1 MLILQFF
8 QGIYTFFLTEPA
20 IAFGRIFLVALGC
33 LFIYLAYKKV
43 LEALIMLPLGVGMI
57 AVNGGLM
64 VMEAGHM
71 GTLFVN
77 PLADNVDELMYFLQI
92 DFLQPIYTFTF
103 SNGLIACLVF
113 MGIGAI
119 TDIDIL
125 IAKPFMSLFLAIC
138 AELGTIA
145 TLPIAMAMG
154 LLPNEAAAIALV
166 GGADGPMVLYGSIMM
181 AKDMFVPITVVA
193 YVYLGVCYA
202 GYPFLAKIIPRRL
215 RAIEMDWHTIP
226 RVSAGSKFAFAI
238 TACAFLCLLF
248 PVAAPLFASFFLG
261 LAIKEAG
268 ITRYVEFLSG
278 PLLYGAT
285 FFLGFT
291 LGALLGVD
299 IILNPK
305 VLLLLAL
312 GVIALTLSGLG
323 GIAGGL
329 TYRKIT
335 KEPFN
340 PLLGIAAVSCVP
352 TTAKVAQKCAITV
365 NKKAMILP
373 FAMGP
378 CVAGVI
384 TTAIITGVYLNG
396 LPFIG
401 GQGLAPIPLALLLK
415 IG

>member
-1 MLILQFF
+1 MLVLELF
-8 QGIYTFFLTEPA
+8 QGIYTFFLIEPA
-20 IAFGRIFLVALGC
+20 IAFARLGLIALGF
-33 LFIYLAYKKV
+33 LFVFLSYKKI
-43 LEALIMLPLGVGMI
+43 LEPLIMLPMGIGMI

-64 VMEAGHM
+64 VMEAETMALGN
-71 GTLFVN
+71 LFIN
-77 PLADNVDELMYFLQI
+77 PLAGNVEEVMYYLQI
-92 DFLQPIYTFTF
+92 DFLQPVYTFTF

-125 IAKPFMSLFLAIC
+125 LAKPYMSLFLAIC
-138 AELGTIA
+138 AELGTIV

-154 LLPNEAAAIALV
+154 LPPNEAASIALV
-166 GGADGPMVLYGSIMM
+166 GGADGPMVLYGSIML
-181 AKDMFVPITVVA
+181 ARDLFVPITVVA

-202 GYPFLAKIIPRRL
+202 GYPFLVRIIPRRL
-215 RAIEMDWHTIP
+215 RAVEMDWRTIP
-226 RVSAGSKFAFAI
+226 QVSSGAKFAFAVLM
-238 TACAFLCLLF
+238 CGFLCVLF
-248 PVAAPLFASFFLG
+248 PVAAPLFASFFVG

-268 ITRYVEFLSG
+268 VLRFIEFLSG

-285 FFLGFT
+285 FFLGLT

-299 IILNPK
+299 IILDPK
-305 VLLLLAL
+305 VLLLLVL
-312 GVIALTLSGLG
+312 GIIALTLSGLG

-329 TYRKIT
+329 IYSKIS

-340 PLLGIAAVSCVP
+340 PLIGIAAVSCVP
-352 TTAKVAQKCAITV
+352 TTAKVAQKCAAAV

-384 TTAIITGVYLNG
+384 TTAIITGIYITG
-396 LPFIG
+396 FRAG
-401 GQGLAPIPLALLLK
+401 GVFFSLFG
-415 IG
+415 G

>member
-1 MLILQFF
+1 MLVLQFF
-8 QGIYTFFLTEPA
+8 QGIYTFFLDEPA
-20 IAFGRIFLVALGC
+20 IAGGRVLLIALGF
-33 LFIYLAYKKV
+33 LFIYLSYKRI
-43 LEALIMLPLGVGMI
+43 LEPLIMLPMGIGMLG
-57 AVNGGLM
+57 VNGGLM
-64 VMEAGHM
+64 MFEAGQM
-71 GTLFVN
+71 GNLFIN
-77 PLADNVDELMYFLQI
+77 PLAGNVEELMYYLQI

-125 IAKPFMSLFLAIC
+125 LAKPYMSLFLAVC
-138 AELGTIA
+138 AELGTIL
-145 TLPIAMAMG
+145 TLPIAMSMG

-166 GGADGPMVLYGSIMM
+166 GGADGPMVLYGSIML
-181 AKDMFVPITVVA
+181 ARDMFVPITVVA

-202 GYPFLAKIIPRRL
+202 GYPLLVKIIPRRL
-215 RAIEMDWHTIP
+215 RAVEMDWQTIP
-226 RVSAGSKFAFAI
+226 RVSPGAKFAFAVI
-238 TACAFLCLLF
+238 TCAFLCTLF
-248 PVAAPLFASFFLG
+248 PVAAPLFASFFVG

-268 ITRYVEFLSG
+268 VLRFIEFLSG

-299 IILNPK
+299 IILDPK
-305 VLLLLAL
+305 VLILLVL
-312 GVIALTLSGLG
+312 GIVALTLSGLG
-323 GIAGGL
+323 GIIGGL
-329 TYRKIT
+329 IYSKLS

-340 PLLGIAAVSCVP
+340 PLIGIAAVSCVP
-352 TTAKVAQKCAITV
+352 TTAKVAQKCAASV

-384 TTAIITGVYLNG
+384 TTAILTGIYITGFVG
-396 LPFIG
+396 D
-401 GQGLAPIPLALLLK
+401 APIFYQ
-415 IG
+415 IFGS

>member
-1 MLILQFF
+1 MDFLEFF
-8 QGIYTFFLTEPA
+8 QGIYTFFQSEPS
-20 IAFGRIFLVALGC
+20 IAFGRLLLVALGL

-43 LEALIMLPLGVGMI
+43 LESLIMLPLGIGMI

-64 VMEAGHM
+64 VMEAGEI
-71 GTLFVN
+71 GNLFVN
-77 PLADNVDELMYFLQI
+77 PMAGNLEELMYFLQI
-92 DFLQPIYTFTF
+92 DFLQPIYTFMF

-125 IAKPFMSLFLAIC
+125 LAKPGMSMFLAVF
-138 AELGTIA
+138 AELGTIL
-145 TLPIAMAMG
+145 TLPIALAMG

-166 GGADGPMVLYGSIMM
+166 GGADGPMVLYGSLLM
-181 AKDMFVPITVVA
+181 AKNLFVPITVVA

-202 GYPFLAKIIPRRL
+202 GYPFLARIIPRRM
-215 RAIEMDWHTIP
+215 RETEMNWKTIP
-226 RVSAGSKFAFAI
+226 RVSKGAKFAFCIA
-238 TACAFLCLLF
+238 TFTLLAFLF
-248 PVAAPLFASFFLG
+248 PVATPLFASFFLG

-268 ITRYVEFLSG
+268 ILRYVEFLSG
-278 PLLYGAT
+278 PLLYGST
-285 FFLGFT
+285 LFLGFT

-299 IILNPK
+299 IILDPV
-305 VLLLLAL
+305 VLKLLVL
-312 GVIALTLSGLG
+312 GIIALLLSGLG
-323 GIAGGL
+323 GIIGGL
-329 TYRKIT
+329 IYRRFS

-352 TTAKVAQKCAITV
+352 TTAKVAQKCAMQV

-384 TTAIITGVYLNG
+384 TTAIITGLYISG
-396 LPFIG
+396 LKFIG
-401 GQGLAPIPLALLLK
+401 G
-415 IG
+415 

>member
-1 MLILQFF
+1 MNFLEFF
-8 QGIYTFFLTEPA
+8 QGIYTFFLAEPS
-20 IAFGRIFLVALGC
+20 IVLGRLLLVALGL
-33 LFIYLAYKKV
+33 LFIYLSYKKV
-43 LEALIMLPLGVGMI
+43 LESLIMLPLGIGMV
-57 AVNGGLM
+57 AVNAGLM
-64 VMEAGHM
+64 VMEAGQV
-71 GTLFVN
+71 GNLFVN
-77 PLADNVDELMYFLQI
+77 PMAGNLEELMYFLQI
-92 DFLQPIYTFTF
+92 DFLQPIYTFMF

-125 IAKPFMSLFLAIC
+125 LAKPGMSLFLAVF
-138 AELGTIA
+138 AEFGTIA

-154 LLPNEAAAIALV
+154 LLPNESAAIALV

-181 AKDMFVPITVVA
+181 ARELFVPITVVA

-202 GYPFLAKIIPRRL
+202 GYPFLVRIIPKRMRQT
-215 RAIEMDWHTIP
+215 EMDFRTIP
-226 RVSAGSKFAFAI
+226 KVPAGAKFAFCIA
-238 TACAFLCLLF
+238 TFTLLAFLF

-268 ITRYVEFLSG
+268 ITRFVEFLSG
-278 PLLYGAT
+278 PLLYGST
-285 FFLGFT
+285 LFLGFT

-299 IILNPK
+299 IILDPK
-305 VLLLLAL
+305 ILLLLVL
-312 GVIALTLSGLG
+312 GIIALVLSGLG

-329 TYRKIT
+329 IFRKIS

-352 TTAKVAQKCAITV
+352 TTAKVAQKCAIAV

-384 TTAIITGVYLNG
+384 TTAIITGIYISG
-396 LPFIG
+396 LKFLG
-401 GQGLAPIPLALLLK
+401 G
-415 IG
+415 

>member
-1 MLILQFF
+1 MQVLQLF
-8 QGIYTFFLTEPA
+8 QGLYTFFLNEPA
-20 IAFGRIFLVALGC
+20 IAGGRVLLIALGF
-33 LFIYLAYKKV
+33 LFAYLSYKKI
-43 LEALIMLPLGVGMI
+43 LEPLIMLPMGIGML

-64 VMEAGHM
+64 MFEAGQM
-71 GTLFVN
+71 GNLFIN
-77 PLADNVDELMYFLQI
+77 PLVSNVEELMYFLQI

-125 IAKPFMSLFLAIC
+125 LAKPYMSLFLAVC
-138 AELGTIA
+138 AELGTII
-145 TLPIAMAMG
+145 TLPIAIAMG

-166 GGADGPMVLYGSIMM
+166 GGADGPMVLYGSIML
-181 AKDMFVPITVVA
+181 ARDMFVPITVVA

-202 GYPFLAKIIPRRL
+202 GYPLLVKIIPRRL
-215 RAIEMDWHTIP
+215 RAIEMDWRSIP
-226 RVSAGSKFAFAI
+226 RVSPGAKFAFAVI
-238 TACAFLCLLF
+238 ACAFLCTLF
-248 PVAAPLFASFFLG
+248 PVAAPLFASFFVG
-261 LAIKEAG
+261 LAVKEAG
-268 ITRYVEFLSG
+268 VLRFVEFLSG

-305 VLLLLAL
+305 VLILLVL
-312 GVIALTLSGLG
+312 GIIALTLSGLG

-329 TYRKIT
+329 IYSKFS

-340 PLLGIAAVSCVP
+340 PLIGIAAVSCVP
-352 TTAKVAQKCAITV
+352 TTAKVAQKCAAAV

-384 TTAIITGVYLNG
+384 TTAILTGVYITG
-396 LPFIG
+396 FVG
-401 GQGLAPIPLALLLK
+401 ETPLFYS
-415 IG
+415 IFGS

>member
-1 MLILQFF
+1 MFFLEFF
-8 QGIYTFFLTEPA
+8 QGIYTFFITEPS
-20 IAFGRIFLVALGC
+20 IVLGRLLLVALG
-33 LFIYLAYKKV
+33 LVFIYLAYKKV
-43 LEALIMLPLGVGMI
+43 LEALIMLPLGIGMI

-64 VMEAGHM
+64 VLEASQVGGLLM
-71 GTLFVN
+71 TESGPVGTLFVN
-77 PLADNVDELMYFLQI
+77 PLAGNLEELMYFLQV
-92 DFLQPIYTFTF
+92 DFLQPIYTFMF

-125 IAKPFMSLFLAIC
+125 LARPGMSLFLAIF
-138 AELGTIA
+138 AELGTIV

-154 LLPNEAAAIALV
+154 LLPNEAASIALV
-166 GGADGPMVLYGSIMM
+166 GGADGPMVLYGSLMM
-181 AKDMFVPITVVA
+181 ARDLFVPITVVA

-202 GYPFLAKIIPRRL
+202 GFPFLVRIIPRRM
-215 RAIEMDWHTIP
+215 RETEMDWKTIP
-226 RVSAGSKFAFAI
+226 KVSSGAKFTFCIATF
-238 TACAFLCLLF
+238 TLLCFLF

-268 ITRYVEFLSG
+268 ITRFVEFLSG
-278 PLLYGAT
+278 PLLYGST
-285 FFLGFT
+285 LFLGFT

-299 IILNPK
+299 IILNSK

-312 GVIALTLSGLG
+312 GVIALLLSGLG

-329 TYRKIT
+329 IFRNFS

-340 PLLGIAAVSCVP
+340 PLLGIAAVSCIP
-352 TTAKVAQKCAITV
+352 TTAKVAQKCAMAV

-384 TTAIITGVYLNG
+384 TTAIITGIYISGWRFL
-396 LPFIG
+396 G
-401 GQGLAPIPLALLLK
+401 G
-415 IG
+415 

>member
-1 MLILQFF
+1 MVILEFF
-8 QGIYTFFLTEPA
+8 QGIYTLFLTGPA
-20 IAFGRIFLVALGC
+20 IAFARIFLVALG
-33 LFIYLAYKKV
+33 LFFIYLAYKKV
-43 LEALIMLPLGVGMI
+43 LEALIMLPLGIGMI

-64 VMEAGHM
+64 VMEAGQV

-77 PLADNVDELMYFLQI
+77 PLAGNINELMYFLQI
-92 DFLQPIYTFTF
+92 DFLQPVYTFMF
-103 SNGLIACLVF
+103 SNGLIAVLIF

-125 IAKPFMSLFLAIC
+125 LARPGMSFFLAIF
-138 AELGTIA
+138 AELGTIV

-154 LLPNEAAAIALV
+154 LLPNEAASIALV
-166 GGADGPMVLYGSIMM
+166 GGADGPMVLYGSLMM
-181 AKDMFVPITVVA
+181 AKDLFVPITVVA

-202 GYPFLAKIIPRRL
+202 GYPFLARIIPRRL
-215 RAIEMDWHTIP
+215 RAVEMDWRTIP
-226 RVSAGSKFAFAI
+226 KVSPGAKFAFCI
-238 TACAFLCLLF
+238 VTFTFLTVLF

-261 LAIKEAG
+261 LAVKEAG
-268 ITRYVEFLSG
+268 ITRFVEFLSG
-278 PLLYGAT
+278 PLLYGST
-285 FFLGFT
+285 LFLGFT

-299 IILNPK
+299 VILNPK

-329 TYRKIT
+329 IFRKIT
-335 KEPFN
+335 REPFN

-352 TTAKVAQKCAITV
+352 TTAKVAQKCALMV

-384 TTAIITGVYLNG
+384 TTAVITGVYING
-396 LPFIG
+396 LRFLG
-401 GQGLAPIPLALLLK
+401 G
-415 IG
+415 

>member
-8 QGIYTFFLTEPA
+8 QGIYTFFLNEPA
-20 IAFGRIFLVALGC
+20 IAGGRVLLMALGF
-33 LFIYLAYKKV
+33 LFVYLSYKKI
-43 LEALIMLPLGVGMI
+43 LEPLIMLPMGIGML

-64 VMEAGHM
+64 VFEAGQM
-71 GTLFVN
+71 GNLFIN
-77 PLADNVDELMYFLQI
+77 PLAGNVEELMYFLQI

-125 IAKPFMSLFLAIC
+125 LAKPYMSLFLAVC
-138 AELGTIA
+138 AELGTIL
-145 TLPIAMAMG
+145 TLPIAMGMG
-154 LLPNEAAAIALV
+154 LLPHEAAAIALV
-166 GGADGPMVLYGSIMM
+166 GGADGPMVLYGSIML
-181 AKDMFVPITVVA
+181 ARDLFVPITVVA

-202 GYPFLAKIIPRRL
+202 GYPVLAKIIPRRL
-215 RAIEMDWHTIP
+215 RAVEMDWQTIP
-226 RVSAGSKFAFAI
+226 RVSPGAKFAFAVI
-238 TACAFLCLLF
+238 TCAFLCTLF
-248 PVAAPLFASFFLG
+248 PVAAPLFASFFVG

-268 ITRYVEFLSG
+268 VLRFIEFLSG

-305 VLLLLAL
+305 VLTLLVL
-312 GVIALTLSGLG
+312 GIIALTLSGLG
-323 GIAGGL
+323 GIVGGL
-329 TYRKIT
+329 IYSKFT

-340 PLLGIAAVSCVP
+340 PLIGIAAVSCVP
-352 TTAKVAQKCAITV
+352 TTAKVAQKCAAAV

-384 TTAIITGVYLNG
+384 TTAILTGVYITG
-396 LPFIG
+396 FVG
-401 GQGLAPIPLALLLK
+401 EAPIFYR
-415 IG
+415 IFGG

>member
-1 MLILQFF
+1 MFVLEFF
-8 QGIYTFFLTEPA
+8 QGIYTLFLTEPA
-20 IAFGRIFLVALGC
+20 IAFARIFLVALG
-33 LFIYLAYKKV
+33 LFFIYLAYKKV
-43 LEALIMLPLGVGMI
+43 LEALIMLPLGIGMI

-64 VMEAGHM
+64 VMEAGQV

-77 PLADNVDELMYFLQI
+77 PLAGNINELMYFLQI
-92 DFLQPIYTFTF
+92 DFLQPVYTFMF

-125 IAKPFMSLFLAIC
+125 LARPGMSLFLAIF
-138 AELGTIA
+138 AEFGTIV
-145 TLPIAMAMG
+145 TLPIAISMG
-154 LLPNEAAAIALV
+154 LLPNEAASIALV
-166 GGADGPMVLYGSIMM
+166 GGADGPMVLYGSLMM
-181 AKDMFVPITVVA
+181 ARDLFVPITVVA
-193 YVYLGVCYA
+193 YVYLGVIYA
-202 GYPFLAKIIPRRL
+202 VFPFLVRIIPRRL
-215 RAIEMDWHTIP
+215 RAVEMDWRTIP
-226 RVSAGSKFAFAI
+226 RVSPGAKFAFCI
-238 TACAFLCLLF
+238 VTFTFLTILF

-261 LAIKEAG
+261 LAVKEAG
-268 ITRYVEFLSG
+268 ITRFVEFLSG
-278 PLLYGAT
+278 PLLYGST
-285 FFLGFT
+285 LFLGFT

-305 VLLLLAL
+305 VLLLLVL

-329 TYRKIT
+329 IFRKIT
-335 KEPFN
+335 REPFN

-352 TTAKVAQKCAITV
+352 TTAKVAQKCALMV

-384 TTAIITGVYLNG
+384 TTAVITGVYING
-396 LPFIG
+396 LRFLG
-401 GQGLAPIPLALLLK
+401 G
-415 IG
+415 

>member
-1 MLILQFF
+1 
-8 QGIYTFFLTEPA
+8 
-20 IAFGRIFLVALGC
+20 
-33 LFIYLAYKKV
+33 
-43 LEALIMLPLGVGMI
+43 
-57 AVNGGLM
+57 
-64 VMEAGHM
+64 
-71 GTLFVN
+71 
-77 PLADNVDELMYFLQI
+77 
-92 DFLQPIYTFTF
+92 
-103 SNGLIACLVF
+103 

-125 IAKPFMSLFLAIC
+125 LAKPFMSLFLAVC
-138 AELGTIA
+138 AELGTIL

-166 GGADGPMVLYGSIMM
+166 GGADGPMVLYGSIML
-181 AKDMFVPITVVA
+181 ARDLFVPITVVA

-202 GYPFLAKIIPRRL
+202 GYPFLVRIIPRRL
-215 RAIEMDWHTIP
+215 RAVEMDWRTIP
-226 RVSAGSKFAFAI
+226 RVSPGSKFAFAVI
-238 TACAFLCLLF
+238 TSAFLCLLF
-248 PVAAPLFASFFLG
+248 PVAAPLFASFFVG

-268 ITRYVEFLSG
+268 VLRFIEFLSG

-305 VLLLLAL
+305 VLILLVL
-312 GVIALTLSGLG
+312 GIIALTLSGLG
-323 GIAGGL
+323 GIAGGMI
-329 TYRKIT
+329 YSKIT

-340 PLLGIAAVSCVP
+340 PLVGIAAVSCVP
-352 TTAKVAQKCAITV
+352 TTAKVAQKCAAAV

-384 TTAIITGVYLNG
+384 TTAILTGVYITG
-396 LPFIG
+396 FVG
-401 GQGLAPIPLALLLK
+401 EAPIFFR
-415 IG
+415 IFGS

>member
-1 MLILQFF
+1 MLILELF
-8 QGIYTFFLTEPA
+8 QGIYTFFLTEPS
-20 IAFGRIFLVALGC
+20 IAFARLGLIALGFIFIFLS
-33 LFIYLAYKKV
+33 YKKI
-43 LEALIMLPLGVGMI
+43 LEPLIMLPLGMGML

-64 VMEAGHM
+64 VMEVETAQLGN
-71 GTLFVN
+71 LFIN
-77 PLADNVDELMYFLQI
+77 PLAGNVEEVMYFLQI

-125 IAKPFMSLFLAIC
+125 IAKPFMSLFLAIF
-138 AELGTIA
+138 AELGTIV
-145 TLPIAMAMG
+145 TLPIAMATG

-166 GGADGPMVLYGSIMM
+166 GGADGPMVLYGSIML
-181 AKDMFVPITVVA
+181 ARDLFVPITVVA
-193 YVYLGVCYA
+193 YVYLGVIYA
-202 GYPFLAKIIPRRL
+202 GYPLLARLIPRRM
-215 RAIEMDWHTIP
+215 RATEMDWRTIP
-226 RVSAGSKFAFAI
+226 RVSSGTKFAFAVI
-238 TACAFLCLLF
+238 TAAFLILLF

-268 ITRYVEFLSG
+268 ILRYIEFLSG

-299 IILNPK
+299 IILDPK
-305 VLLLLAL
+305 VLILLVL
-312 GVIALTLSGLG
+312 GIVALTLSGLG
-323 GIAGGL
+323 GIAGAL
-329 TYRKIT
+329 IYRKMT

-352 TTAKVAQKCAITV
+352 TTAKVAQKCAAAV

-378 CVAGVI
+378 NVAGVI
-384 TTAIITGVYLNG
+384 TTAIITGIYITG
-396 LPFIG
+396 FRSG
-401 GQGLAPIPLALLLK
+401 GVFFSMFG
-415 IG
+415 G

>member
-1 MLILQFF
+1 MMLLQVF
-8 QGIYTFFLTEPA
+8 QGIYTFFITSPE
-20 IAFGRIFLVALGC
+20 IAFGRLFLILLAFLFIFLSYRK
-33 LFIYLAYKKV
+33 I
-43 LEALIMLPLGVGMI
+43 LEPLIMLPMGVGML

-64 VMEAGHM
+64 MMEAGQL
-71 GTLFVN
+71 GNLFLN
-77 PLADNVDELMYFLQI
+77 PMASNVEQLMFYLQI

-103 SNGLIACLVF
+103 SNGLIAVLVF

-125 IAKPFMSLFLAIC
+125 LAKPFMSLFLAVF

-154 LLPNEAAAIALV
+154 LQPNEAAAIALV
-166 GGADGPMVLYGSIMM
+166 GGADGPMVLYGSLLL
-181 AKDMFVPITVVA
+181 ARDLFVPITVVA

-202 GYPFLAKIIPRRL
+202 GYPVLARIIPRRL
-215 RAIEMDWHTIP
+215 RAVEMDFRTIP
-226 RVSAGSKFAFAI
+226 QVSRGAKFTFAI
-238 TACAFLCLLF
+238 LMVSFLSLLF
-248 PVAAPLFASFFLG
+248 PVAAPLFAGFFLG

-268 ITRYVEFLSG
+268 ILRFIEFLSG
-278 PLLYGAT
+278 PMLYGAT

-299 IILNPK
+299 IILDPK
-305 VLLLLAL
+305 VLLLLIL

-323 GIAGGL
+323 GIAGGMIY
-329 TYRKIT
+329 TKIS

-352 TTAKVAQKCAITV
+352 TTAKVAQKCAASV
-365 NKKAMILP
+365 NRRSMILP

-384 TTAIITGVYLNG
+384 TTAILTGLYISG
-396 LPFIG
+396 L
-401 GQGLAPIPLALLLK
+401 GLLT
-415 IG
+415 G

>member
-1 MLILQFF
+1 MPILQLF
-8 QGIYTFFLTEPA
+8 QGIYTFFINEPDIVLA
-20 IAFGRIFLVALGC
+20 RLLLIALGF
-33 LFIYLAYKKV
+33 LFVYLSYKKI
-43 LEALIMLPLGVGMI
+43 LEPLIMLPMGIGML

-64 VMEAGHM
+64 VMEAGQT

-77 PLADNVDELMYFLQI
+77 PLAGNTEELMYYLQI

-113 MGIGAI
+113 MGVGAI

-125 IAKPFMSLFLAIC
+125 LAKPWMSFFLAMC

-145 TLPIAMAMG
+145 TLPIAMALG

-166 GGADGPMVLYGSIMM
+166 GGADGPMVLYGSIML
-181 AKDMFVPITVVA
+181 ARDLFVPITVVA

-202 GYPFLAKIIPRRL
+202 GYPLLVKLIPRRL
-215 RAIEMDWHTIP
+215 RAIEMDWRTIP
-226 RVSAGSKFAFAI
+226 RVSPGAKFAFSII
-238 TACAFLCLLF
+238 TAAFLMVLF
-248 PVAAPLFASFFLG
+248 PVAAPLFASFFVG
-261 LAIKEAG
+261 LAVKEAG
-268 ITRYVEFLSG
+268 VTRYVEFLSG

-299 IILNPK
+299 IILNQK
-305 VLLLLAL
+305 VLLLLIL
-312 GVIALTLSGLG
+312 GVVALTLSGLG

-329 TYRKIT
+329 IYRKIT

-340 PLLGIAAVSCVP
+340 PLLGIAAVSCLP
-352 TTAKVAQKCAITV
+352 TTAKVAQKCAVAV
-365 NKKAMILP
+365 NRKAMILP

-384 TTAIITGVYLNG
+384 TTAIIAGIYISG
-396 LPFIG
+396 IGFIG
-401 GQGLAPIPLALLLK
+401 
-415 IG
+415 

>member
-8 QGIYTFFLTEPA
+8 QGLYTFFLNEPA
-20 IAFGRIFLVALGC
+20 IAGGRVLLIALGF
-33 LFIYLAYKKV
+33 LFIYLSYKRV
-43 LEALIMLPLGVGMI
+43 LEPLIMLPMGIGML

-64 VMEAGHM
+64 VFEAGQM
-71 GTLFVN
+71 GNLFIN
-77 PLADNVDELMYFLQI
+77 PLAGNVEELMYYLQI

-125 IAKPFMSLFLAIC
+125 LAKPYMSLFLAVC
-138 AELGTIA
+138 AELGTIL

-181 AKDMFVPITVVA
+181 ARDLFVPITVVA

-202 GYPFLAKIIPRRL
+202 GYPFLVRIIPKRL
-215 RAIEMDWHTIP
+215 RMVEMDWQTIP
-226 RVSAGSKFAFAI
+226 RVSPGAKFAFAVI
-238 TACAFLCLLF
+238 TCAFLCTLF
-248 PVAAPLFASFFLG
+248 PVAAPLFASFFVG

-268 ITRYVEFLSG
+268 VLRFIEFLSG

-299 IILNPK
+299 IILDPK
-305 VLLLLAL
+305 VLILLVL
-312 GVIALTLSGLG
+312 GIIALTLSGLG
-323 GIAGGL
+323 GIIGGL
-329 TYRKIT
+329 IYSKIT

-340 PLLGIAAVSCVP
+340 PLVGIAAVSCVP
-352 TTAKVAQKCAITV
+352 TTAKVAQKCAASV

-384 TTAIITGVYLNG
+384 TTAILTGVYITG
-396 LPFIG
+396 FIG
-401 GQGLAPIPLALLLK
+401 EAPIFYQ
-415 IG
+415 IFGS

>member
-1 MLILQFF
+1 MPILEFF
-8 QGIYTFFLTEPA
+8 QGIYTFFLTEPEIA
-20 IAFGRIFLVALGC
+20 IGRLVLIALGFLFIFLS
-33 LFIYLAYKKV
+33 YKKV
-43 LEALIMLPLGVGMI
+43 LEALIMLPMGMGII

-64 VMEAGHM
+64 VMEAGQI
-71 GTLFVN
+71 GNLFVN
-77 PLADNVDELMYFLQI
+77 PLAGNIEELMYFLQI
-92 DFLQPIYTFTF
+92 DFLQPFYTFTF

-125 IAKPFMSLFLAIC
+125 IARPFMSLFLAVC

-154 LLPNEAAAIALV
+154 FLPKEAAAIALV

-181 AKDMFVPITVVA
+181 AKDLFVPITVVA

-202 GYPFLAKIIPRRL
+202 GYPFLARIIPKRL
-215 RAIEMDWHTIP
+215 RAIEMDWRTIP
-226 RVSAGSKFAFAI
+226 RVSSGAKFAFSIIA
-238 TACAFLCLLF
+238 AGLLCLLF
-248 PVAAPLFASFFLG
+248 PPAAPLFASFFLG
-261 LAIKEAG
+261 LAVKEAG
-268 ITRYVEFLSG
+268 ILRYVEFLSG
-278 PLLYGAT
+278 PLLYGST

-299 IILNPK
+299 IILNPR
-305 VLLLLAL
+305 VLLLLVL

-329 TYRKIT
+329 IYRKMT
-335 KEPFN
+335 REPFN
-340 PLLGIAAVSCVP
+340 PLIGIAAVSCVP
-352 TTAKVAQKCAITV
+352 TTAKVAQKCAFAV

-384 TTAIITGVYLNG
+384 TTAIITGIYISGIG
-396 LPFIG
+396 LV
-401 GQGLAPIPLALLLK
+401 Q
-415 IG
+415 

>member
-1 MLILQFF
+1 MNFLEFF
-8 QGIYTFFLTEPA
+8 QGIYTFFITAPSVG
-20 IAFGRIFLVALGC
+20 IARIGLVALGL
-33 LFIYLAYKKV
+33 LFIWLAYRKV
-43 LEALIMLPLGVGMI
+43 LEPLIMLPLGIGMV

-64 VMEAGHM
+64 VLEAGQV
-71 GTLFVN
+71 GNLFVN
-77 PLADNVDELMYFLQI
+77 PLASNAQLLNYLQI

-125 IAKPFMSLFLAIC
+125 LAKPGMSLFLAIF

-154 LLPNEAAAIALV
+154 LLPNQAAAIALV

-181 AKDMFVPITVVA
+181 ARDLFVPITVVA
-193 YVYLGVCYA
+193 YVYLGVTYA
-202 GYPFLAKIIPRRL
+202 GYPYLVRIVPKRL
-215 RAIEMDWHTIP
+215 RAVEMDWRTIP
-226 RVSAGSKFAFAI
+226 KVSAGAKFAFCIA
-238 TACAFLCLLF
+238 TLTLLCFLF

-261 LAIKEAG
+261 LAVKEAG
-268 ITRYVEFLSG
+268 ITRFTEFLAG
-278 PLLYGAT
+278 PLLYGST
-285 FFLGFT
+285 LFLGFT

-299 IILNPK
+299 IILDPN

-312 GVIALTLSGLG
+312 GVIALVLSGLG
-323 GIAGGL
+323 GLAGGL
-329 TYRKIT
+329 VYGKFS

-352 TTAKVAQKCAITV
+352 TTAKVAQKCAFAV

-378 CVAGVI
+378 NVAGVI
-384 TTAIITGVYLNG
+384 TTAIITGVYISG
-396 LPFIG
+396 LKFLG
-401 GQGLAPIPLALLLK
+401 S
-415 IG
+415 

>member
-1 MLILQFF
+1 MLVLQLF
-8 QGIYTFFLTEPA
+8 QGLYTFFLNEPA
-20 IAFGRIFLVALGC
+20 IAGGRVLLIALGF
-33 LFIYLAYKKV
+33 LFVYLSYKKI
-43 LEALIMLPLGVGMI
+43 LEPLIMLPLGIGML

-64 VMEAGHM
+64 VFEAGQM
-71 GTLFVN
+71 GNLFIN
-77 PLADNVDELMYFLQI
+77 PLAGNVEELMYYLQI

-125 IAKPFMSLFLAIC
+125 LAKPYMSLFLAVC
-138 AELGTIA
+138 AELGTII

-166 GGADGPMVLYGSIMM
+166 GGADGPMVLYGSIML
-181 AKDMFVPITVVA
+181 ARDMFVPITVVA

-202 GYPFLAKIIPRRL
+202 GYPLLVKIIPRRL
-215 RAIEMDWHTIP
+215 RAVEMDWQTIP
-226 RVSAGSKFAFAI
+226 RVSPGAKFAFAVI
-238 TACAFLCLLF
+238 TCAFLCTLF
-248 PVAAPLFASFFLG
+248 PVAAPLFASFFVG
-261 LAIKEAG
+261 LAVKEAG
-268 ITRYVEFLSG
+268 VLRFIEFLSG

-305 VLLLLAL
+305 VLILLVL
-312 GVIALTLSGLG
+312 GIIALTLSGLG
-323 GIAGGL
+323 GIVGGL
-329 TYRKIT
+329 IYSKIS

-340 PLLGIAAVSCVP
+340 PLVGIAAVSCVP
-352 TTAKVAQKCAITV
+352 TTAKVAQKCAAAV

-384 TTAIITGVYLNG
+384 TTAILTGIYITGFVG
-396 LPFIG
+396 ET
-401 GQGLAPIPLALLLK
+401 PIFYS
-415 IG
+415 IFGS

>member
-1 MLILQFF
+1 MLILELF
-8 QGIYTFFLTEPA
+8 QGIYTFFLTAPE
-20 IAFGRIFLVALGC
+20 IAFGRLFLIALGL
-33 LFIYLAYKKV
+33 LFVFLSYKKI
-43 LEALIMLPLGVGMI
+43 LEPLVMLPLGIGML
-57 AVNGGLM
+57 AVNAGLM
-64 VMEAGHM
+64 VMDAQTGQL
-71 GTLFVN
+71 GNLFIN
-77 PLADNVDELMYFLQI
+77 PLASNVEQVMYYLQI
-92 DFLQPIYTFTF
+92 DFLQPIYNFTF

-125 IAKPFMSLFLAIC
+125 LARPYMSLFLAIC
-138 AELGTIA
+138 AELGTVL

-154 LLPNEAAAIALV
+154 LAPNESAAIALV
-166 GGADGPMVLYGSIMM
+166 GGADGPMVLYGSIML
-181 AKDMFVPITVVA
+181 ARDLFVPITVVA
-193 YVYLGVCYA
+193 YVYLGVIYA

-215 RAIEMDWHTIP
+215 RGIEMDWRTIP
-226 RVSAGSKFAFAI
+226 QVSPGAKFTFAI
-238 TACAFLCLLF
+238 LACGFLCLLF
-248 PVAAPLFASFFLG
+248 PVAAPLFGSFFVG

-268 ITRYVEFLSG
+268 VLRFIEFLSG

-305 VLLLLAL
+305 VLTLLVL
-312 GVIALTLSGLG
+312 GIIALTLSGLG
-323 GIAGGL
+323 GITGGL
-329 TYRKIT
+329 IYHKIT

-340 PLLGIAAVSCVP
+340 PLIGIAAVSCVP
-352 TTAKVAQKCAITV
+352 TTAKVAQKCAVTV

-384 TTAIITGVYLNG
+384 TTAIFTGIYITGFRPEGVFFG
-396 LPFIG
+396 LFG
-401 GQGLAPIPLALLLK
+401 G
-415 IG
+415 

>member
-1 MLILQFF
+1 MVILQLF

-20 IAFGRIFLVALGC
+20 IAGGRLLLIALGF
-33 LFIYLAYKKV
+33 LFIYLSYKKV
-43 LEALIMLPLGVGMI
+43 LEPLIMLPMGFGML

-64 VMEAGHM
+64 VFEAGQI
-71 GTLFVN
+71 GNLFVN
-77 PLADNVDELMYFLQI
+77 PLAGNVEEVMYFLQI
-92 DFLQPIYTFTF
+92 DFLQPFYTFTF
-103 SNGLIACLVF
+103 SNGLIACLIF

-125 IAKPFMSLFLAIC
+125 LAKPFMSLFLAVC
-138 AELGTIA
+138 AELGTIL

-154 LLPNEAAAIALV
+154 LLPREAASIALV
-166 GGADGPMVLYGSIMM
+166 GGADGPMVLYGSLMM
-181 AKDMFVPITVVA
+181 ARDLFVPITVVA

-202 GYPFLAKIIPRRL
+202 GYPFLARIIPRRL
-215 RAIEMDWHTIP
+215 RAIEMDWRTIP
-226 RVSAGSKFAFAI
+226 QVSAGAKFAFAVI
-238 TACAFLCLLF
+238 TCAFLCVLF
-248 PVAAPLFASFFLG
+248 PVAAPLFASFFVG
-261 LAIKEAG
+261 LAIKECG
-268 ITRYVEFLSG
+268 VLRFVEFLSG

-305 VLLLLAL
+305 VLILFIL
-312 GVIALTLSGLG
+312 GIIALTLSGLG

-329 TYRKIT
+329 IYRKIT

-340 PLLGIAAVSCVP
+340 PLVGIAAVSCVP
-352 TTAKVAQKCAITV
+352 TTAKVAQKCATAV

-378 CVAGVI
+378 NVAGVI
-384 TTAIITGVYLNG
+384 TTAIITGVYISG
-396 LPFIG
+396 FVG
-401 GQGLAPIPLALLLK
+401 ETPIFYR
-415 IG
+415 IFGS

>member
-1 MLILQFF
+1 MFFLEFF
-8 QGIYTFFLTEPA
+8 QGIYTFFITEPS
-20 IAFGRIFLVALGC
+20 IALGRLLLVALGL
-33 LFIYLAYKKV
+33 LFIWLAYKKV
-43 LEALIMLPLGVGMI
+43 LEALIMLPLGIGMI

-64 VMEAGHM
+64 VLEASQVGGLIM
-71 GTLFVN
+71 TESGPVGTLFVN
-77 PLADNVDELMYFLQI
+77 PLAGNLQEIMYFLQV
-92 DFLQPIYTFTF
+92 DFLQPIYTFMF

-125 IAKPFMSLFLAIC
+125 LARPGMSLFLAIF

-145 TLPIAMAMG
+145 TLPIAMGMG
-154 LLPNEAAAIALV
+154 LLPNEAASIALV
-166 GGADGPMVLYGSIMM
+166 GGADGPMVLYGSLMM
-181 AKDMFVPITVVA
+181 ARDLFVPITVVA

-202 GYPFLAKIIPRRL
+202 GFPFLVRIIPRRM
-215 RAIEMDWHTIP
+215 RETEMDWRTIP
-226 RVSAGSKFAFAI
+226 KVPAGAKFAFCIA
-238 TACAFLCLLF
+238 TFTLLCFLF

-268 ITRYVEFLSG
+268 ITRFVEFLSG
-278 PLLYGAT
+278 PLLYGST
-285 FFLGFT
+285 LFLGFT

-299 IILNPK
+299 IILNSK

-312 GVIALTLSGLG
+312 GVIALVLSGLG

-329 TYRKIT
+329 IFRKIS

-352 TTAKVAQKCAITV
+352 TTAKVAQKCAIMV

-384 TTAIITGVYLNG
+384 TTAIITGIYISG
-396 LPFIG
+396 LKFLG
-401 GQGLAPIPLALLLK
+401 G
-415 IG
+415 

>member
-1 MLILQFF
+1 MNFLEFF
-8 QGIYTFFLTEPA
+8 QGIYTFFQTEPE
-20 IAFGRIFLVALGC
+20 IAVGRLVLVALGL
-33 LFIYLAYKKV
+33 LFIYLSYKKV
-43 LEALIMLPLGVGMI
+43 LEALIMLPLGIGMV

-64 VMEAGHM
+64 MLEVGQT

-77 PLADNVDELMYFLQI
+77 PLAGNLEELMYYLQI
-92 DFLQPIYTFTF
+92 DFLQPVYTFMF

-125 IAKPFMSLFLAIC
+125 LAKPGMSLFLAIF

-145 TLPIAMAMG
+145 TLPIAMGMG
-154 LLPNEAAAIALV
+154 LLPNESASVALI

-181 AKDMFVPITVVA
+181 AKDLFVPITVVA
-193 YVYLGVCYA
+193 YVYLGIIYA
-202 GYPFLAKIIPRRL
+202 GYPFLVRIIPRRM
-215 RAIEMDWHTIP
+215 RETEMDFRTIP
-226 RVSAGSKFAFAI
+226 RVSGGAKFAFCIA
-238 TACAFLCLLF
+238 TFTLLAFLF
-248 PVAAPLFASFFLG
+248 PVATPLFASFFLG

-268 ITRYVEFLSG
+268 ITRFVEFLSG
-278 PLLYGAT
+278 PLLYGST
-285 FFLGFT
+285 LFLGFT

-299 IILNPK
+299 IILDSK
-305 VLLLLAL
+305 VWLLLVL
-312 GVIALTLSGLG
+312 GIIALLLSGLG

-329 TYRKIT
+329 IYRRFS

-352 TTAKVAQKCAITV
+352 TTAKVAQKCAMQV

-384 TTAIITGVYLNG
+384 TTAIITGIYISG
-396 LPFIG
+396 LEFLG
-401 GQGLAPIPLALLLK
+401 G
-415 IG
+415 

>member
-1 MLILQFF
+1 MLILELF
-8 QGIYTFFLTEPA
+8 QGIYTLFLTEPA
-20 IAFGRIFLVALGC
+20 IAIGRVGLVALGA
-33 LFIYLAYKKV
+33 LFVFLSYRKV
-43 LEALIMLPLGVGMI
+43 LEPLIMLPLGIGMI

-64 VMEAGHM
+64 VMEAETMALGN
-71 GTLFVN
+71 LFIN
-77 PLADNVDELMYFLQI
+77 PLAGNAEELLFFLQI

-125 IAKPFMSLFLAIC
+125 LAKPFMSLFLAIC
-138 AELGTIA
+138 AELGTVV
-145 TLPIAMAMG
+145 TLPIAMALG
-154 LLPNEAAAIALV
+154 LMPNEAGAIALV
-166 GGADGPMVLYGSIMM
+166 GGADGPMVLYGSLML
-181 AKDMFVPITVVA
+181 ARDLFVPITVVA

-202 GYPFLAKIIPRRL
+202 GYPFLARIIPRRL
-215 RAIEMDWHTIP
+215 RAVEMDWRTIP
-226 RVSAGSKFAFAI
+226 QVSSGAKFAFAI
-238 TACAFLCLLF
+238 ATCTFLCVLF
-248 PVAAPLFASFFLG
+248 LFASFFVG

-268 ITRYVEFLSG
+268 VLRYIEFLSG

-305 VLLLLAL
+305 VLILLVL
-312 GVIALTLSGLG
+312 GILALTLSGLG

-329 TYRKIT
+329 IYSRIT

-340 PLLGIAAVSCVP
+340 PLIGIAAVSCVP
-352 TTAKVAQKCAITV
+352 TTAKVAQKCAAAV

-384 TTAIITGVYLNG
+384 TTAIITGIYISG
-396 LPFIG
+396 LRPG
-401 GQGLAPIPLALLLK
+401 GVFFSLFG
-415 IG
+415 G